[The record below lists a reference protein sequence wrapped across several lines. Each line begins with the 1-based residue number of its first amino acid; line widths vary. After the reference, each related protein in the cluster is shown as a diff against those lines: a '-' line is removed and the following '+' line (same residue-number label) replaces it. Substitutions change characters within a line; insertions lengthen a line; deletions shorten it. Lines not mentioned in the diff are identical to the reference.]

1 MYIQLMRRHLSV
13 QRPVKSLW
21 LPCRLEQ
28 VALPDGSLN
37 ETMLLHLIPAR
48 WLPAKPE
55 EILITLAHA
64 RGSTGLKNLRIFR
77 PWARHFDC
85 YVLELWHE
93 EPHA

>member
-1 MYIQLMRRHLSV
+1 MYIQLLHRHRNV
-13 QRPVKSLW
+13 QRPVKGLW

-28 VALPDGSLN
+28 AARPDGGVD
-37 ETMLLHLIPAR
+37 EGMLLSMIPEG

-55 EILITLAHA
+55 EILVSVAH
-64 RGSTGLKNLRIFR
+64 RQGSTGLRNLSRFR

-93 EPHA
+93 EPR